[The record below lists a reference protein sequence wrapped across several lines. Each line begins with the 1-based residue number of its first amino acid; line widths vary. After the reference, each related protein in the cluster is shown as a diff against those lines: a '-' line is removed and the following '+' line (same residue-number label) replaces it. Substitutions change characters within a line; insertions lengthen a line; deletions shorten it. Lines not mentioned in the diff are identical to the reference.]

1 MAFMKHVGKHGDR
14 KVCILFRQVPGEDHM
29 CLCIYPEVLPAHWQD
44 SIQRALESEVA
55 QQSEELADALHRSF
69 LPDGRPVLETLH
81 QERMIKKLRTSD
93 VIVTPTNDAKIRLD
107 ELNKMLNEMKQ
118 GEAAIKKMAENDASR
133 GMVAPEV
140 KRKAEAEYKAG
151 QAAKADAAYVAPP
164 ALKAGQDGALS
175 DRDIAANML
184 AQAKAMEVNARS
196 MIAEAARMKKDAERM
211 DPTVTARATATAPA
225 TESVGLAIPNA
236 NFVYSEPSSAN
247 SANTSGLQSALAPMS
262 SIRLYLP
269 FFSGRKP
276 AIGGRWIFPTVLTVK
291 SEPTII
297 APVFPALQKASTCFS
312 FKSLNPTPMLEL
324 GF

>member
-93 VIVTPTNDAKIRLD
+93 VIVTPTNEAKIRLD
-107 ELNKMLNEMKQ
+107 EL
-118 GEAAIKKMAENDASR
+118 KKMAENDASR

-140 KRKAEAEYKAG
+140 KRKAEAAYKAG

-184 AQAKAMEVNARS
+184 AQAKAMEVNARA
-196 MIAEAARMKKDAERM
+196 MVAEAARMKKDAERM

-225 TESVGLAIPNA
+225 TESFEAPKRRTRGPN
-236 NFVYSEPSSAN
+236 
-247 SANTSGLQSALAPMS
+247 
-262 SIRLYLP
+262 
-269 FFSGRKP
+269 KP
-276 AIGGRWIFPTVLTVK
+276 KTVT
-291 SEPTII
+291 
-297 APVFPALQKASTCFS
+297 ADA
-312 FKSLNPTPMLEL
+312 TP
-324 GF
+324 